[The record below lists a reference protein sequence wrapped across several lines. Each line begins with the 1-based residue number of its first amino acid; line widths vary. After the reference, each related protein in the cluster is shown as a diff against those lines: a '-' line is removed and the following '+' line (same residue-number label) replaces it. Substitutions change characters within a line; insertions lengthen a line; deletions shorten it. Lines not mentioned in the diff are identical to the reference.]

1 MNKQNLIILTVALSS
16 LVLGVSVYLS
26 QRYDFRSVQGDTYQW
41 HALNH
46 KTVVVN
52 YFAEWCAPCLKEVP
66 ELNAFNQW
74 VNTQPNIEY
83 FAVSYDD
90 LPDQELYRIIQQY
103 NMKFPVV
110 GDTGVGF
117 PLEKPQYL
125 PATFIFHQGDTS
137 KPLLG
142 EQTLDSL
149 IQAVELFTKK

>member
-1 MNKQNLIILTVALSS
+1 MNKQNLIILTVALFS

-26 QRYDFRSVQGDTYQW
+26 QRDDFSSVQGDTYQW

-66 ELNAFNQW
+66 ELNAFTQW
-74 VNTQPNIEY
+74 VNTQPNIEF

-90 LPDQELYRIIQQY
+90 LPDQELDRIIQQY

-110 GDTGVGF
+110 GATGDSF
-117 PLEKPQYL
+117 PLEKPNYL
-125 PATFIFHQGDTS
+125 PATFILHQGDTS

-142 EQTLDSL
+142 EQTLETL
-149 IQAVELFTKK
+149 IQAIELFTKK